1 MDRLGGR
8 GGGTRIPLGVRARKL
23 LEVPGDEVE

>member
-8 GGGTRIPLGVRARKL
+8 GGGMRTPLGVRARVL